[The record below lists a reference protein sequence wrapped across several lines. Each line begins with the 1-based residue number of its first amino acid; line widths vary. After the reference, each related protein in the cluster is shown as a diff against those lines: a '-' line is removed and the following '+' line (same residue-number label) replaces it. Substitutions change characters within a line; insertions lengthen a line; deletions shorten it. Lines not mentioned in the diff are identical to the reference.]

1 MRMDNSKKSNIVEK
15 FALIL
20 IVFYIFLS
28 YIVKQEVIQLIF
40 TAAFCII
47 AIFST
52 KKYKIKLYTND
63 IIWLII
69 VVLLSI
75 SLIYSID
82 KESTIRYNTC
92 LCLILILK
100 IALNNFQCKKEE
112 IIDCMIFFSSIHVI
126 ATIAYLVFP
135 NIIQLICRVILTP
148 EMYEYN
154 VNLMKYGANA
164 GICSEHGFNAFCI
177 TVFINIFFV
186 RTIYRGEN
194 KKRNAILTLIGIIT
208 LLTTGKRGL
217 FLANVFSMIIIFIIV
232 NFMNKKI
239 LKRFFVALIAVLV
252 FLRIVSYIPAA
263 QIVFERFKELDSTGN
278 FLNGREV
285 FYEKMIENIKNNPII
300 GSGAST
306 TQKITGGSDGHNI
319 YLQILSELGIIGLLI
334 YLVLFIHCLNI
345 TVKNLKKRN
354 NSENGLIALYYQI
367 FFLVYGISGN
377 PLYNFSILLIYM
389 IMVNLVIE
397 YKKTNEIMEE

>member
-47 AIFST
+47 AIFSI

-186 RTIYRGEN
+186 RTIYRREN

-319 YLQILSELGIIGLLI
+319 YLQILSEVGIIGLLI

-389 IMVNLVIE
+389 IMVNLVID

>member
-1 MRMDNSKKSNIVEK
+1 MKMNDLKKTNIVEK

-20 IVFYIFLS
+20 IIFYIFLG
-28 YIVKQEVIQLIF
+28 YIVNKEVFQLMITVIF
-40 TAAFCII
+40 SII
-47 AIFST
+47 AILSA

-63 IIWLII
+63 IIWII
-69 VVLLSI
+69 IAILVTL

-82 KESTIRYNTC
+82 KESTIRYIIC
-92 LCLILILK
+92 LYLILVLK
-100 IALNNFQCKKEE
+100 FTLNNFQCRKKE
-112 IIDCMIFFSSIHVI
+112 IINCMIFFSSIHVI
-126 ATIAYLVFP
+126 ATIVYLVFP
-135 NIIQLICRVILTP
+135 NIIQAICKVILTP
-148 EMYEYN
+148 KMYEYN
-154 VNLMKYGANA
+154 VNLMNYGCNA

-177 TVFINIFFV
+177 TVFTNIFFV
-186 RTIYRGEN
+186 KTIYRNEN

-217 FLANVFSMIIIFIIV
+217 FLANVFSMIIIFIAV

-239 LKRFFVALIAVLV
+239 LKRFLIALIAILV
-252 FLRIVSYIPAA
+252 ILKIISYIPEA
-263 QIVFERFKELDSTGN
+263 QIVFERFKELDSIGN

-285 FYEKMIENIKNNPII
+285 FYEKMFKNIKNNPII

-319 YLQILSELGIIGLLI
+319 YLQILSELGIVGLLI

-345 TVKNLKKRN
+345 TVENLKKRN
-354 NSENGLIALYYQI
+354 NSENCLIALYYQI

-389 IMVNLVIE
+389 IMVNLVID

>member
-1 MRMDNSKKSNIVEK
+1 MNNSKKSNMVEK

-20 IVFYIFLS
+20 IVFYIFFG
-28 YIVKQEVIQLIF
+28 YIIKKEVVQLIF
-40 TAAFCII
+40 TAIFCII
-47 AIFST
+47 AIFSA
-52 KKYKIKLYTND
+52 KKYKIKIFTND

-69 VVLLSI
+69 GVLLTI

-82 KESTIRYNTC
+82 KESSIRYNIC
-92 LCLILILK
+92 LYLILILK
-100 IALNNFQCKKEE
+100 IALNNFQCRKKE
-112 IIDCMIFFSSIHVI
+112 IINCIIFFSSIHVI

-135 NIIQLICRVILTP
+135 NIIQSICRIILTP

-177 TVFINIFFV
+177 TVFTNIFFV
-186 RTIYRGEN
+186 KTIYKNEN
-194 KKRNAILTLIGIIT
+194 KRRNAILTIIGIIT

-217 FLANVFSMIIIFIIV
+217 FLANVFSMMIIFIIV

-239 LKRFFVALIAVLV
+239 LKRFFLALIAVLV
-252 FLRIVSYIPAA
+252 ILKIVSYIPAA

-285 FYEKMIENIKNNPII
+285 FYEKMFENIKSNPII
-300 GSGAST
+300 GSGVST

-319 YLQILSELGIIGLLI
+319 YLQILSELGIVGLLI
-334 YLVLFIHCLNI
+334 YFVLFIHCLNI
-345 TVKNLKKRN
+345 TIKNLKKKN
-354 NSENGLIALYYQI
+354 NLENTLIALYYQI

-389 IMVNLVIE
+389 IMVNLVIN
-397 YKKTNEIMEE
+397 YKKTYEDMEE